1 MKSKNILFS
10 GAATG
15 AILAILVL
23 VVFILPEIDPE
34 SFELLCG
41 GWFLLVVLS
50 AFIVNKISKLAEWP
64 EVSLKILIP
73 IGCITSVVPLFGPLF
88 GMPNSE
94 PITLAT
100 VVAIGAIGG
109 LFWSIPFAMWSFFSG
124 GKTTEEE

>member
-41 GWFLLVVLS
+41 GWFLLAVLS

-109 LFWSIPFAMWSFFSG
+109 LFWSIPFAMWSFFGG

>member
-41 GWFLLVVLS
+41 GWFLLAVLS